1 MITAIFI
8 VKNGD
13 ALVTKRNSESKEI
26 RTKLATIM
34 LAAAIAVSAS
44 SHVLAETYDVV
55 INNGRVMDP
64 ETNFDGV
71 SNVGV
76 KDGRIVVI
84 TEDAISGKETIDAS
98 GHVVA
103 PGFIEGHQHATDPFS
118 RKVNLRDGLTT
129 QMDFEAGAGDIAK
142 WYADAEGK
150 TQSNY
155 GMVVL
160 ATLARVSVL
169 DGPEIAA
176 LGNDMGGLFSHTVGA
191 AAAKAQKE
199 GRRPGWSSTLPN
211 KEQMARIMSYVDEGL
226 RQGALGVGV
235 PVGYMTTGVTQ
246 YELYKYQELA
256 AKYGRVTNGH
266 VRFAGIRPPTE
277 GQLGVQE
284 MLANA
289 MVLDAPFMASHL
301 NSTMD
306 WEYTIPMINE
316 AREKRGAKVWGE
328 VYPYVA
334 GSTIASTDILTEA
347 GMAQMGI
354 TYSNVA
360 NLDGTR
366 WDKAM
371 YEDVRKNDPG
381 RAILIYNNPPEDIAK
396 WMAQPGVVVVSDG
409 MAIQDENLEYYPWD
423 SPYEGKS
430 VHPRSAGTRAKVLRM
445 VREENNMPL
454 MEAISKMSYLHAKYF
469 DELGGI
475 SQFKTKGRMQE
486 GADAD
491 IVVFNPDTVT
501 DNTTY
506 EPGKGALP
514 STGIP
519 YVLVNGVV
527 VVKDSV
533 VQKVFPGKPIRF
545 PVMEKG
551 RLDQIS
557 IEPREFV
564 PNQSP

>member
-1 MITAIFI
+1 MKRFG
-8 VKNGD
+8 VFFGL
-13 ALVTKRNSESKEI
+13 LVLS
-26 RTKLATIM
+26 LMMVMPAV
-34 LAAAIAVSAS
+34 AAD
-44 SHVLAETYDVV
+44 YDVV

-71 SNVGV
+71 RNVGI
-76 KDGRIVVI
+76 KDGKIVVI
-84 TEDAISGKETIDAS
+84 TTDAIKGKETIDAS

-103 PGFIEGHQHATDPFS
+103 PGFIEGHQHATDQFS

-176 LGNDMGGLFSHTVGA
+176 LGNDMGGLFAHTVGA
-191 AAAKAQKE
+191 AAKKARKE
-199 GRRPGWSSTLPN
+199 GRKPGWSSTLPN
-211 KEQMARIMSYVDEGL
+211 KEQMTKIMTYIDEGL
-226 RQGALGVGV
+226 RQGALGVGI
-235 PVGYMTTGVTQ
+235 PVGYMTKGVTS

-256 AKYGRVTNGH
+256 AKYGRISNGH

-277 GQLGVQE
+277 GALGIQE

-289 MVLDAPFMASHL
+289 MVLDAPFMAVHL
-301 NSTMD
+301 NSVMD
-306 WEYTIPMINE
+306 WEYTIPLINA

-328 VYPYVA
+328 VYPYAA
-334 GSTIASTDILTEA
+334 GSTIASTDILSESS
-347 GMAQMGI
+347 MAQMGI
-354 TYSNVA
+354 TYSDVS

-381 RAILIYNNPPEDIAK
+381 RAIVIYNNPEEQIGK
-396 WMAQPGVVVVSDG
+396 WMAEPGVVVVSDG
-409 MAIQDENLEYYPWD
+409 MAIQDEKRNYYPWD

-445 VREENNMPL
+445 VREDKIMPL

-475 SQFKTKGRMQE
+475 PQFKTKGRMQE
-486 GADAD
+486 GMDAD
-491 IVVFNPDTVT
+491 IVVFDPDTVR
-501 DNTTY
+501 DNSTY
-506 EPGKGALP
+506 EPGMGAIP
-514 STGIP
+514 TTGMP

-533 VQKVFPGKPIRF
+533 AQKVFPGKPIRF
-545 PVMEKG
+545 PVMAKG
-551 RLDQIS
+551 HIDELS
-557 IEPREFV
+557 LNPRVFD
-564 PNQSP
+564 PNQ

>member
-1 MITAIFI
+1 MKRLTALLSVLTLTQAMVIP
-8 VKNGD
+8 
-13 ALVTKRNSESKEI
+13 A
-26 RTKLATIM
+26 M
-34 LAAAIAVSAS
+34 AAD
-44 SHVLAETYDVV
+44 YDVV

-71 SNVGV
+71 RNVGV
-76 KDGRIVVI
+76 KDGKIVAI
-84 TEDAISGKETIDAS
+84 TEDAIKGKETIDAK

-103 PGFIEGHQHATDPFS
+103 PGFIDSHQHATDPFS

-129 QMDFEAGAGDIAK
+129 MMDFEAGAGDIAK
-142 WYADAEGK
+142 WYAEAEGK
-150 TQSNY
+150 TQANY

-160 ATLARVSVL
+160 ALLARASVL
-169 DGPEIAA
+169 DGPEIVADA
-176 LGNDMGGLFSHTVGA
+176 NDMGGLFPLVGRA
-191 AAAKAQKE
+191 AEKAQKE
-199 GRRPGWSSTLPN
+199 GRKPGWTATLPN
-211 KEQMARIMSYVDEGL
+211 KEEMTQIMAYVDEGL
-226 RQGALGVGV
+226 RQGALGVGI

-246 YELYKYQELA
+246 YEVYKYQELA
-256 AKYGRVTNGH
+256 SKYGRISNAH
-266 VRFAGIRPPTE
+266 VRFAGVRPPTE
-277 GQLGVQE
+277 GQLGIQE

-289 MVLDAPFMASHL
+289 MVLDAPFLASHL
-301 NSTMD
+301 NSNMD
-306 WEYTIPMINE
+306 WEYTIPLIND

-328 VYPYVA
+328 VYPYAA
-334 GSTIASTDILTEA
+334 GGTIASTDIITES
-347 GMAQMGI
+347 GMAQMNI
-354 TYSNVA
+354 TYSDVS

-371 YEDVRKNDPG
+371 YDDVRKNDPG
-381 RAILIYNNPPEDIAK
+381 RMILIFNNSPEDIAK
-396 WMAQPGVVVVSDG
+396 WMAQPGVTVVSDG
-409 MAIQDENLEYYPWD
+409 VAIVDEKSEYYPWD
-423 SPYEGKS
+423 SPYEGKT

-445 VREENNMPL
+445 VREDKNMSL

-475 SQFKTKGRMQE
+475 SQFRTKGRVQV

-501 DNTTY
+501 DNSTY
-506 EPGKGALP
+506 EPGMGALP

-527 VVKDSV
+527 VVKDSTV
-533 VQKVFPGKPIRF
+533 LKVFPGKPIRF

-557 IEPREFV
+557 IEPRTFD
-564 PNQSP
+564 PNQ

>member
-1 MITAIFI
+1 M
-8 VKNGD
+8 
-13 ALVTKRNSESKEI
+13 KRLSDLFAVAV
-26 RTKLATIM
+26 LAV
-34 LAAAIAVSAS
+34 AIATPAM
-44 SHVLAETYDVV
+44 AADYDVV

-71 SNVGV
+71 RNVGV

-103 PGFIEGHQHATDPFS
+103 PGFIEGHQHATDQFS

-160 ATLARVSVL
+160 ALIARVSVL

-176 LGNDMGGLFSHTVGA
+176 VGNDMGGLFAHTVKA
-191 AAAKAQKE
+191 AAVKAQKE
-199 GRRPGWSSTLPN
+199 GRKPGWSSTLPN
-211 KEQMARIMSYVDEGL
+211 KEQMTRIMSYVDEGL

-301 NSTMD
+301 NSNMD

-316 AREKRGAKVWGE
+316 ARENRGAKVWGE
-328 VYPYVA
+328 VYPYAA

-445 VREENNMPL
+445 VREDKNMPL
-454 MEAISKMSYLHAKYF
+454 MEAISKMSYLHARYF

-501 DNTTY
+501 DNSTY

-545 PVMEKG
+545 PVMEQG

>member
-1 MITAIFI
+1 M
-8 VKNGD
+8 N
-13 ALVTKRNSESKEI
+13 I
-26 RTKLATIM
+26 RASIHILLTTSLLT
-34 LAAAIAVSAS
+34 VSA
-44 SHVLAETYDVV
+44 AFAQDYD
-55 INNGRVMDP
+55 IAILNGRVMDP

-71 SNVGV
+71 RNVGV
-76 KDGRIVVI
+76 KDGKIVAI
-84 TEDAISGKETIDAS
+84 TEDAITGKETIDAK

-118 RKVNLRDGLTT
+118 RKVFLRDGLTT
-129 QMDFEAGAGDIAK
+129 QMDFEAGAGDVAK
-142 WYADAEGK
+142 WYAEAEGK

-176 LGNDMGGLFSHTVGA
+176 LGNDMGGLFAYTVGA
-191 AAAKAQKE
+191 AAKKAQKA
-199 GRRPGWSSTLPN
+199 GRKPGWSSTLPN
-211 KEQMARIMSYVDEGL
+211 KEEMTEIMRYVDEGL
-226 RQGALGVGV
+226 RQGALGVGI

-256 AKYGRVTNGH
+256 AKYGRISNGH

-289 MVLDAPFMASHL
+289 MVLDAPFMAVHL
-301 NSTMD
+301 NSNMD
-306 WEYTIPMINE
+306 WEYTIPLVND

-328 VYPYVA
+328 VYPYTA
-334 GSTIASTDILTEA
+334 GSTIASTDVLTESS
-347 GMAQMGI
+347 MAQMGI
-354 TYSNVA
+354 TYSDVA

-381 RAILIYNNPPEDIAK
+381 RAVIIYTNPEEAVAK
-396 WMAQPGVVVVSDG
+396 WMAMPGVVVVSDG
-409 MAIQDENLEYYPWD
+409 MAIQDAKGNYYPWD

-430 VHPRSAGTRAKVLRM
+430 VHPRTAGTRAKVLRM
-445 VREENNMPL
+445 VREEKIMPL

-475 SQFKTKGRMQE
+475 SQFRTKGRVQV
-486 GADAD
+486 GTDAD

-501 DNTTY
+501 DNSTY
-506 EPGKGALP
+506 EPGMGALP

-533 VQKVFPGKPIRF
+533 VQKVFPGKPVRF
-545 PVMEKG
+545 PVQEKG
-551 RLDQIS
+551 RLDQIT
-557 IEPREFV
+557 IEPRIFV
-564 PNQSP
+564 PNQ

>member
-1 MITAIFI
+1 M
-8 VKNGD
+8 
-13 ALVTKRNSESKEI
+13 
-26 RTKLATIM
+26 
-34 LAAAIAVSAS
+34 AAD
-44 SHVLAETYDVV
+44 YDVV

-71 SNVGV
+71 RNVGV
-76 KDGRIVVI
+76 KDGKIVII
-84 TEDAISGKETIDAS
+84 TEGKISGKETIDAS

-103 PGFIEGHQHATDPFS
+103 PGFIDSHQHATDQFS

-142 WYADAEGK
+142 WYAEAEGK
-150 TQSNY
+150 TQANY

-160 ATLARVSVL
+160 ATLARGLVL
-169 DGPEIAA
+169 DGPEVVADA
-176 LGNDMGGLFSHTVGA
+176 NDMGGLFPMVGRA
-191 AAAKAQKE
+191 AEKAQKE
-199 GRRPGWSSTLPN
+199 GRKPGWTATLPN
-211 KEQMARIMSYVDEGL
+211 KEEMTQIMAYVDEGL

-256 AKYGRVTNGH
+256 AKYGRVSNAH
-266 VRFAGIRPPTE
+266 VRFAGVRPPTE
-277 GQLGVQE
+277 GLLGIQE

-289 MVLDAPFMASHL
+289 MVLDAPFLASHL
-301 NSTMD
+301 NSNMD
-306 WEYTIPMINE
+306 WEYTIPLVND
-316 AREKRGAKVWGE
+316 AREMRGAKVWGE
-328 VYPYVA
+328 VYPYAA
-334 GSTIASTDILTEA
+334 GGTIASTDILTESS
-347 GMAQMGI
+347 MAQMNI
-354 TYSNVA
+354 TYSNIS

-381 RAILIYNNPPEDIAK
+381 RSILIYNNSPEDIAK
-396 WMAQPGVVVVSDG
+396 WMAMPGVVVVSDG
-409 MAIQDENLEYYPWD
+409 MAIVDENLDYYPWD
-423 SPYEGKS
+423 APYEGKS

-445 VREENNMPL
+445 VREDKNMTL
-454 MEAISKMSYLHAKYF
+454 MEAVSKMSYLHAKYL

-475 SQFKTKGRMQE
+475 SQFRTKGRVQV

-501 DNTTY
+501 DNSTY
-506 EPGKGALP
+506 EPGMGALP

-545 PVMEKG
+545 PVQEKG
-551 RLDQIS
+551 RLDQIT
-557 IEPREFV
+557 IEPREFD
-564 PNQSP
+564 PNQ

>member
-1 MITAIFI
+1 M
-8 VKNGD
+8 K
-13 ALVTKRNSESKEI
+13 NSEENTG
-26 RTKLATIM
+26 RTQLAALM
-34 LAAAIAVSAS
+34 LAVVMAIVVPSYAV
-44 SHVLAETYDVV
+44 AETYDVV

-71 SNVGV
+71 RNVGI
-76 KDGRIVVI
+76 KDGKIVAI
-84 TEDAISGKETIDAS
+84 TKDAIKGKETIDAT

-103 PGFIEGHQHATDPFS
+103 PGFIEGHQHATDQFS

-142 WYADAEGK
+142 WYANAEGK

-176 LGNDMGGLFSHTVGA
+176 LANDMGGLFPMVGA

-199 GRRPGWSSTLPN
+199 GRKPGWSSTLPN
-211 KEQMARIMSYVDEGL
+211 KEQMTQIMSYVDEGL

-277 GQLGVQE
+277 GQLGIQE

-301 NSTMD
+301 NSNMD
-306 WEYTIPMINE
+306 WEYTIPMIND

-328 VYPYVA
+328 VYPYAA

-396 WMAQPGVVVVSDG
+396 WMAQPGVVIVSDG

-445 VREENNMPL
+445 VREEKNMPL
-454 MEAISKMSYLHAKYF
+454 MEAISKMSYLHARYF

-501 DNTTY
+501 DNSTY

-545 PVMEKG
+545 PVMEQG

>member
-1 MITAIFI
+1 MKNSI
-8 VKNGD
+8 VKGLTA
-13 ALVTKRNSESKEI
+13 ALVLTASVG
-26 RTKLATIM
+26 LPAT
-34 LAAAIAVSAS
+34 AAD
-44 SHVLAETYDVV
+44 YDVV

-71 SNVGV
+71 RNVGI
-76 KDGRIVVI
+76 KDGKIVVI
-84 TEDAISGKETIDAS
+84 TEDTITGKETIDAS

-129 QMDFEAGAGDIAK
+129 QMDLEAGAGDIAK
-142 WYADAEGK
+142 WYADQEGK
-150 TQSNY
+150 TQANY
-155 GMVVL
+155 GTGVL
-160 ATLARVSVL
+160 ATLARAHVL

-176 LGNDMGGLFSHTVGA
+176 SGNEMGTLFTSVVPLS
-191 AAAKAQKE
+191 AAKAQKE
-199 GRRPGWSSTLPN
+199 GRKPGWSATLPN
-211 KEQMARIMSYVDEGL
+211 KAEMTEIMRYVDEGL
-226 RQGALGVGV
+226 RQGALGVGI

-256 AKYGRVTNGH
+256 AQYGRVSNGH
-266 VRFAGIRPPTE
+266 VRFAGIRPPNE

-284 MLANA
+284 MLVNA
-289 MVLDAPFMASHL
+289 MVLDAAFMAVHL
-301 NSTMD
+301 NSNMD
-306 WEYTIPMINE
+306 WEYTIPMIND

-328 VYPYVA
+328 VYPYEA
-334 GSTIASTDILTEA
+334 GSTIASTDVITEE
-347 GMAQMGI
+347 GMASMGI
-354 TYSNVA
+354 TYSDVA

-381 RAILIYNNPPEDIAK
+381 RAVIIYTNPTEAIAE
-396 WMAQPGVVVVSDG
+396 WLAMPGVVVVSDG
-409 MAIQDENLEYYPWD
+409 MAIQDENGEYYPWD

-445 VREENNMPL
+445 VREDQIMPL

-469 DELGGI
+469 DEFGGI
-475 SQFKTKGRMQE
+475 SQFKTKGRVQV

-501 DNTTY
+501 DNSTY
-506 EPGKGALP
+506 APGMGALP

-527 VVKDSV
+527 VVKDST
-533 VQKVFPGKPIRF
+533 VQKVFPGEPIRF
-545 PVMEKG
+545 PLMEKG
-551 RLDQIS
+551 RVDQME
-557 IEPREFV
+557 IEPRVFV
-564 PNQSP
+564 PNQ

>member
-1 MITAIFI
+1 M
-8 VKNGD
+8 
-13 ALVTKRNSESKEI
+13 KRLSDL
-26 RTKLATIM
+26 LAVAV
-34 LAAAIAVSAS
+34 LAVAIATPAM
-44 SHVLAETYDVV
+44 AADYDVV

-71 SNVGV
+71 RNVGI
-76 KDGRIVVI
+76 KDGQIVVI
-84 TEDAISGKETIDAS
+84 TKDAIKGKETIDAS

-103 PGFIEGHQHATDPFS
+103 PGFIEGHQHATDQFS

-142 WYADAEGK
+142 WYANAEGK

-169 DGPEIAA
+169 DGPEIVA
-176 LGNDMGGLFSHTVGA
+176 LANDMGGLFPMVGA

-211 KEQMARIMSYVDEGL
+211 KEQMTRIMSYVDEGL

-289 MVLDAPFMASHL
+289 MILDAPFLASHL
-301 NSTMD
+301 NSNMD
-306 WEYTIPMINE
+306 WEYTIPLIND

-328 VYPYVA
+328 VYPYAA
-334 GSTIASTDILTEA
+334 GGTVASTDILTESS
-347 GMAQMGI
+347 MFQMGI
-354 TYSNVA
+354 TYSNVS

-371 YEDVRKNDPG
+371 YEDVRTNDPG
-381 RAILIYNNPPEDIAK
+381 RTILIFNNSPKDIAK
-396 WMAQPGVVVVSDG
+396 WLAQPGVVIVSDG
-409 MAIQDENLEYYPWD
+409 MAIQDAKGQYYPWD

-430 VHPRSAGTRAKVLRM
+430 VHPRCAGTRAKVLRM
-445 VREENNMPL
+445 VREDKNMPL

-475 SQFKTKGRMQE
+475 SQFRTKGRVQV

-501 DNTTY
+501 DNSTY
-506 EPGKGALP
+506 EPGMGALP

-527 VVKDSV
+527 VVKDSE

-545 PVMEKG
+545 PVLEKG

-557 IEPREFV
+557 IEPRTFE
-564 PNQSP
+564 PNQ

>member
-1 MITAIFI
+1 LNNILKSSRGRGEAGRIQR
-8 VKNGD
+8 
-13 ALVTKRNSESKEI
+13 ALVTVVAI
-26 RTKLATIM
+26 IAT
-34 LAAAIAVSAS
+34 AISPQ
-44 SHVLAETYDVV
+44 VLAETYDVV

-71 SNVGV
+71 RNVGI
-76 KDGRIVVI
+76 KDGKIVAI
-84 TEDAISGKETIDAS
+84 TKDAIKGKETINAS

-129 QMDFEAGAGDIAK
+129 GMDFEAGAGDIAK

-176 LGNDMGGLFSHTVGA
+176 AGNDMGGLFAYTVGA
-191 AAAKAQKE
+191 AAKKAQQE
-199 GRRPGWSSTLPN
+199 GRKPGWSSTLPN
-211 KEQMARIMSYVDEGL
+211 KEQMTQIMSYVDEGL

-235 PVGYMTTGVTQ
+235 PVGYMTKGVTQ

-256 AKYGRVTNGH
+256 AKYGRVTNAH
-266 VRFAGIRPPTE
+266 VRFAGVRPPTE

-289 MVLDAPFMASHL
+289 MVLDAPFLASHL
-301 NSTMD
+301 NSNMD
-306 WEYTIPMINE
+306 WEYTIPMIND

-328 VYPYVA
+328 VYPYAA
-334 GSTIASTDILTEA
+334 GGTIASTDILTESS
-347 GMAQMGI
+347 MAQMNI
-354 TYSNVA
+354 TYSNVS

-381 RAILIYNNPPEDIAK
+381 RSILIYNNPPEDIAK

-409 MAIQDENLEYYPWD
+409 MAIQDENLNYYPWD

-445 VREENNMPL
+445 VREDKNMPL
-454 MEAISKMSYLHAKYF
+454 MEALSKMSYLHAKYF
-469 DELGGI
+469 DELAGI
-475 SQFKTKGRMQE
+475 PQFRTKGRVQV

-501 DNTTY
+501 DNSTY

-527 VVKDSV
+527 VVRDST
-533 VQKVFPGKPIRF
+533 VQKVLPGKPIRF
-545 PVMEKG
+545 PVQEKG

-557 IEPREFV
+557 IEPRVFE
-564 PNQSP
+564 PNQ

>member
-1 MITAIFI
+1 MEMKRLTDLF
-8 VKNGD
+8 
-13 ALVTKRNSESKEI
+13 ALS
-26 RTKLATIM
+26 
-34 LAAAIAVSAS
+34 
-44 SHVLAETYDVV
+44 VLAVAMATPAMAADYDVV

-71 SNVGV
+71 RNVGI
-76 KDGRIVVI
+76 KGGKIVVI
-84 TEDAISGKETIDAS
+84 TKDAIRGKETIDAR

-176 LGNDMGGLFSHTVGA
+176 LGNDMGGLFSYTVGA

-199 GRRPGWSSTLPN
+199 GRKPGWSSTLPN
-211 KEQMARIMSYVDEGL
+211 KEQMTKIMSYIDEGL

-235 PVGYMTTGVTQ
+235 PVGYMTTGMTQ

-256 AKYGRVTNGH
+256 AKYGRITNGH

-277 GQLGVQE
+277 GQLGIQE

-301 NSTMD
+301 NSNMD
-306 WEYTIPMINE
+306 WEYTIPMIND

-328 VYPYVA
+328 VYPYAA
-334 GSTIASTDILTEA
+334 GSTIASTDILTESS
-347 GMAQMGI
+347 MAQMGI
-354 TYSNVA
+354 TYSNVS

-381 RAILIYNNPPEDIAK
+381 RAIVIYNNPPEDIAK

-409 MAIQDENLEYYPWD
+409 MAIVDEKLEYYPWD

-445 VREENNMPL
+445 VREDKNMSL

-475 SQFKTKGRMQE
+475 SQFRTKGRVQV

-501 DNTTY
+501 DNSTY

-527 VVKDSV
+527 VVKDST

-545 PVMEKG
+545 PVLATG
-551 RLDQIS
+551 RLDQIT
-557 IEPREFV
+557 IEPRTFD
-564 PNQSP
+564 PNQ

>member
-1 MITAIFI
+1 MELEIPMKKKIHLLIGTLLMSVMCA
-8 VKNGD
+8 VP
-13 ALVTKRNSESKEI
+13 AL
-26 RTKLATIM
+26 AQD
-34 LAAAIAVSAS
+34 
-44 SHVLAETYDVV
+44 YDIV

-71 SNVGV
+71 RNVGI
-76 KDGRIVVI
+76 KDGKIAAI
-84 TEDAISGKETIDAS
+84 TKDSIQGKETIDAKN
-98 GHVVA
+98 HVVA
-103 PGFIEGHQHATDPFS
+103 PGFIEGHQHATDQFS

-150 TQSNY
+150 TQANY

-176 LGNDMGGLFSHTVGA
+176 GGNDMGGLFAYTVGA
-191 AAAKAQKE
+191 AAKKAQQE
-199 GRRPGWSSTLPN
+199 GRKPGWSSTLPN
-211 KEQMARIMSYVDEGL
+211 KEQMTRIMSYVDEGL

-235 PVGYMTTGVTQ
+235 PVGYMTKGVTQ

-256 AKYGRVTNGH
+256 AKYGRVTNAH
-266 VRFAGIRPPTE
+266 VRFAGVRPPTE

-284 MLANA
+284 LLANA
-289 MVLDAPFMASHL
+289 MVLDAPFLASHL
-301 NSTMD
+301 NSNMD
-306 WEYTIPMINE
+306 WEYTIPMIND

-328 VYPYVA
+328 VYPYAA
-334 GSTIASTDILTEA
+334 GGTIASTDILTESS
-347 GMAQMGI
+347 MAQMNI
-354 TYSNVA
+354 TYSNVS

-381 RAILIYNNPPEDIAK
+381 RSILIFNNPPEDIAK

-430 VHPRSAGTRAKVLRM
+430 VHPRTAGTRAKVLRM
-445 VREENNMPL
+445 VREDKNMSL

-475 SQFKTKGRMQE
+475 SQFRTKGRVQV

-501 DNTTY
+501 DNSTY

-545 PVMEKG
+545 PVQEKG
-551 RLDQIS
+551 RLDQIT
-557 IEPREFV
+557 IEPRTFE
-564 PNQSP
+564 PNQ

>member
-1 MITAIFI
+1 MRIQRVLLTVVA
-8 VKNGD
+8 V
-13 ALVTKRNSESKEI
+13 
-26 RTKLATIM
+26 LAT
-34 LAAAIAVSAS
+34 VFPSQ
-44 SHVLAETYDVV
+44 VLAETYDVV

-64 ETNFDGV
+64 ETHFDGV
-71 SNVGV
+71 RNVGV
-76 KDGRIVVI
+76 KDGKIVVI
-84 TEDAISGKETIDAS
+84 TEKAIRGKETIDAS

-118 RKVNLRDGLTT
+118 RKVFLRDGLTT
-129 QMDFEAGAGDIAK
+129 QMDFEAGAGDVAT
-142 WYADAEGK
+142 WYAEADGK

-176 LGNDMGGLFSHTVGA
+176 VGNDMGGLFAYTVGA
-191 AAAKAQKE
+191 AAKKAQKE
-199 GRRPGWSSTLPN
+199 GRKPGWSSTLPN
-211 KEQMARIMSYVDEGL
+211 KEQMTQIMSYVDEGL
-226 RQGALGVGV
+226 RQGALGVGI

-256 AKYGRVTNGH
+256 AKYGRISNGH
-266 VRFAGIRPPTE
+266 VRFAGVRPPTE

-289 MVLDAPFMASHL
+289 MVLDAPFMAVHL
-301 NSTMD
+301 NANMD
-306 WEYTIPMINE
+306 WEYTIPMIND

-328 VYPYVA
+328 VYPYTA
-334 GSTIASTDILTEA
+334 GSTIASTDVLTESS
-347 GMAQMGI
+347 MAQMGI
-354 TYSNVA
+354 TYSDVA

-381 RAILIYNNPPEDIAK
+381 RAVVIYTNPEEAVAK

-409 MAIQDENLEYYPWD
+409 MAVQDTEGNYYPWD

-430 VHPRSAGTRAKVLRM
+430 VHPRTAGTRAKVLRM
-445 VREENNMPL
+445 VREDKIMPL

-475 SQFKTKGRMQE
+475 SQFRTKGRVQE

-501 DNTTY
+501 DNSTY

-527 VVKDSV
+527 VVNNSKV
-533 VQKVFPGKPIRF
+533 LKVFPGKPIRF
-545 PVMEKG
+545 PVLAKG

-557 IEPREFV
+557 IEPRTFD
-564 PNQSP
+564 PNQ

>member
-1 MITAIFI
+1 MIRMCKFI
-8 VKNGD
+8 TS
-13 ALVTKRNSESKEI
+13 L
-26 RTKLATIM
+26 M
-34 LAAAIAVSAS
+34 LAVFMTAGVSVSVQAQDF
-44 SHVLAETYDVV
+44 DVV
-55 INNGRVMDP
+55 ILNGRVMDP

-71 SNVGV
+71 RNVGI
-76 KDGRIVVI
+76 KDGKIVAI
-84 TEDAISGKETIDAS
+84 TTDAIKGKETIDAK

-103 PGFIEGHQHATDPFS
+103 PGFIEGHQHGTDPFT

-142 WYADAEGK
+142 WYAGAEGK
-150 TQSNY
+150 TQANY

-160 ATLARVSVL
+160 ATLARASVL

-176 LGNDMGGLFSHTVGA
+176 SGNEMGTLFRSVVPGA
-191 AAAKAQKE
+191 AKKAQKE
-199 GRRPGWSSTLPN
+199 GRKPGWSSTLPN
-211 KEQMARIMSYVDEGL
+211 KEELTKILSYVDEGL
-226 RQGALGVGV
+226 RQGALGVGI

-246 YELYKYQELA
+246 YEVFKYQELA
-256 AKYGRVTNGH
+256 AKYGRISNGH

-277 GQLGVQE
+277 GALGIQE
-284 MLANA
+284 MLSNA

-301 NSTMD
+301 NSNMD
-306 WEYTIPMINE
+306 WEYTIPFINA

-328 VYPYVA
+328 VYPYAA
-334 GSTIASTDILTEA
+334 GSTIASTDILTELS
-347 GMAQMGI
+347 MAQMGI
-354 TYSNVA
+354 TYSDVS

-381 RAILIYNNPPEDIAK
+381 RAIVIYNNQEKDIAK

-409 MAIQDENLEYYPWD
+409 MAIVDAKGNYYPWE

-445 VREENNMPL
+445 VREDKIMPL

-469 DELGGI
+469 AELGGI
-475 SQFKTKGRMQE
+475 TQFGTKGRVQV

-501 DNTTY
+501 DNSTY

-545 PVMEKG
+545 PVQEKG

-557 IEPREFV
+557 IEPRTFV
-564 PNQSP
+564 PNQ

>member
-1 MITAIFI
+1 MKEFLSLINGREKTDRIPLAVIT
-8 VKNGD
+8 
-13 ALVTKRNSESKEI
+13 LV
-26 RTKLATIM
+26 M
-34 LAAAIAVSAS
+34 LLTSLIS
-44 SHVLAETYDVV
+44 SNVFAETYDVV

-71 SNVGV
+71 RNVGI
-76 KDGRIVVI
+76 KGGQIVII
-84 TEDAISGKETIDAS
+84 TEGEISGKETIDAT

-118 RKVNLRDGLTT
+118 RKVFLRDGLTT

-142 WYADAEGK
+142 WYAEAEGK

-176 LGNDMGGLFSHTVGA
+176 LGNDMGGLFAYTVGA
-191 AAAKAQKE
+191 AARKAQKE
-199 GRRPGWSSTLPN
+199 GRKPGWSSTLPN
-211 KEQMARIMSYVDEGL
+211 KEQMTRIMSYVDEGL
-226 RQGALGVGV
+226 RQGALGVGI
-235 PVGYMTTGVTQ
+235 PVGYMTMGMTQ

-256 AKYGRVTNGH
+256 AKYGRVANGH

-277 GQLGVQE
+277 GALGIQE

-289 MVLDAPFMASHL
+289 MVLDAPFLASHL
-301 NSTMD
+301 NSNMD
-306 WEYTIPMINE
+306 WEYTIPFINA

-328 VYPYVA
+328 VYPYAA
-334 GSTIASTDILTEA
+334 GSTIASTDILTE
-347 GMAQMGI
+347 GSMAQMGI
-354 TYSNVA
+354 TYSDVS

-381 RAILIYNNPPEDIAK
+381 RAILIYINPEKDIAK
-396 WMAQPGVVVVSDG
+396 WMAMPGVVIVSDG
-409 MAIQDENLEYYPWD
+409 MAIQDKEGNYYPWE
-423 SPYEGKS
+423 SSYEGKS

-445 VREENNMPL
+445 VREEKIMPL

-475 SQFKTKGRMQE
+475 SQFRTKGRVQV

-491 IVVFNPDTVT
+491 IVVFNPDTVR
-501 DNTTY
+501 DNSTY
-506 EPGKGALP
+506 KPGMGALP

-545 PVMEKG
+545 PVQENG

-557 IEPREFV
+557 IEPRKFD
-564 PNQSP
+564 PNQ

>member
-1 MITAIFI
+1 MKQKVKFI
-8 VKNGD
+8 AAA
-13 ALVTKRNSESKEI
+13 ALVCGLMTGAHI
-26 RTKLATIM
+26 AATQI
-34 LAAAIAVSAS
+34 AAV
-44 SHVLAETYDVV
+44 ENYDVV
-55 INNGRVMDP
+55 ILNGRVMDP

-71 SNVGV
+71 RNVGI
-76 KDGRIVVI
+76 KDGKIVAI
-84 TEDAISGKETIDAS
+84 TTDAIKGKETIDAK

-103 PGFIEGHQHATDPFS
+103 PGFIEGHQHGTDPFT

-142 WYADAEGK
+142 WYAGAEGK

-160 ATLARVSVL
+160 ATLARASVL

-176 LGNDMGGLFSHTVGA
+176 SGNEMGKLFSSVVPA
-191 AAAKAQKE
+191 AAAKAQKA
-199 GRRPGWSSTLPN
+199 GRKPGWSSTLPN
-211 KEQMARIMSYVDEGL
+211 KEEMTKILSYVDEGL
-226 RQGALGVGV
+226 RQGALGVGI

-246 YELYKYQELA
+246 YEVYKYQELA
-256 AKYGRVTNGH
+256 AKYGRVSNGH
-266 VRFAGIRPPTE
+266 VRFAGVRPPTE
-277 GQLGVQE
+277 GALGIQE
-284 MLANA
+284 MLSNA
-289 MVLDAPFMASHL
+289 MVLDAPFLASHL
-301 NSTMD
+301 NSNMD
-306 WEYTIPMINE
+306 WEYTIPFINA

-328 VYPYVA
+328 VYPYAA
-334 GSTIASTDILTEA
+334 GSTIASTDILTESS
-347 GMAQMGI
+347 MAQMGI
-354 TYSNVA
+354 TYSDVS

-381 RAILIYNNPPEDIAK
+381 RAIVIYNNKEKDIAK

-409 MAIQDENLEYYPWD
+409 MAIQDAKGQYYPWD

-445 VREENNMPL
+445 VREDKIMPL

-469 DELGGI
+469 AELGGI
-475 SQFKTKGRMQE
+475 SQFGTKGRVQV

-501 DNTTY
+501 DNSTY

-514 STGIP
+514 STGMP

-533 VQKVFPGKPIRF
+533 VQKVFPGQPIRF
-545 PVMEKG
+545 PVQEKG

-557 IEPREFV
+557 IEPRIFK
-564 PNQSP
+564 PNQ

>member
-1 MITAIFI
+1 MHRQIHRVT
-8 VKNGD
+8 VKYTIEEPHKRTHRRMAMKRLRNFF
-13 ALVTKRNSESKEI
+13 ALS
-26 RTKLATIM
+26 M
-34 LAAAIAVSAS
+34 LAVAIASPAMAVD
-44 SHVLAETYDVV
+44 YDVV

-71 SNVGV
+71 RNVGV

-84 TEDAISGKETIDAS
+84 TKDAITGIQTINAS

-103 PGFIEGHQHATDPFS
+103 PGFIDGHQHATDQFS

-142 WYADAEGK
+142 WYANAEGK

-160 ATLARVSVL
+160 TTFARLSVL
-169 DGPEIAA
+169 DSPEIAA
-176 LGNDMGGLFSHTVGA
+176 SGNDMGGLFSHVVGA
-191 AAAKAQKE
+191 AAAKAKKE
-199 GRRPGWSSTLPN
+199 GRKPGWSSTLAN
-211 KEQMARIMSYVDEGL
+211 KEQMTKIMGIVDEGL
-226 RQGALGVGV
+226 RQGALGVGI

-256 AKYGRVTNGH
+256 SKYGRISNGH
-266 VRFAGIRPPTE
+266 VRFAGVRPPTE

-301 NSTMD
+301 NSNMD
-306 WEYTIPMINE
+306 WEYTIPLIND

-328 VYPYVA
+328 VYPYAA
-334 GSTIASTDILTEA
+334 GGTIASTDILTESS
-347 GMAQMGI
+347 MAQMGI
-354 TYSNVA
+354 TYSDVS

-371 YEDVRKNDPG
+371 YEDVRTNDPG
-381 RAILIYNNPPEDIAK
+381 RSILIFNNPPEDIAK
-396 WMAQPGVVVVSDG
+396 WMAQPGVVIVSDG
-409 MAIQDENLEYYPWD
+409 MAIQDENLNYYPWD

-445 VREENNMPL
+445 VREEKNMTL

-475 SQFKTKGRMQE
+475 SQFRTKGRMQL

-491 IVVFNPDTVT
+491 IVIFNPDTVK
-501 DNTTY
+501 DNSTY

-545 PVMEKG
+545 PVMQKG

-557 IEPREFV
+557 IEPRTFD
-564 PNQSP
+564 PNQ

>member
-1 MITAIFI
+1 MKMKRLSDLF
-8 VKNGD
+8 
-13 ALVTKRNSESKEI
+13 ALAV
-26 RTKLATIM
+26 LAV
-34 LAAAIAVSAS
+34 AIATPAM
-44 SHVLAETYDVV
+44 AADYDVV

-71 SNVGV
+71 RNVGI
-76 KDGRIVVI
+76 KDGQIVII
-84 TEDAISGKETIDAS
+84 TEGEISGKETIDAS

-103 PGFIEGHQHATDPFS
+103 PGFIDTHQHATDQFS

-142 WYADAEGK
+142 WYAEAEGK
-150 TQSNY
+150 TQANY

-160 ATLARVSVL
+160 ALLGRGLVL
-169 DGPEIAA
+169 DGPEVVADA
-176 LGNDMGGLFSHTVGA
+176 NDMGGLFPMVGRA
-191 AAAKAQKE
+191 AEKAQKE
-199 GRRPGWSSTLPN
+199 GRKPGWTATLPN
-211 KEQMARIMSYVDEGL
+211 KEEMTQIMAYVDEGL

-256 AKYGRVTNGH
+256 AKYGRVSNAH
-266 VRFAGIRPPTE
+266 VRFAGVRPPTE
-277 GQLGVQE
+277 GLLGIQE

-289 MVLDAPFMASHL
+289 MVLDAPFLASHL
-301 NSTMD
+301 NSNMD
-306 WEYTIPMINE
+306 WEYTIPLVND
-316 AREKRGAKVWGE
+316 AREMRGAKVWGE
-328 VYPYVA
+328 VYPYAA
-334 GSTIASTDILTEA
+334 GGTIASTDILTESS
-347 GMAQMGI
+347 MAQMNI
-354 TYSNVA
+354 TYSNIS

-381 RAILIYNNPPEDIAK
+381 RSILIYNNSPEDIAK
-396 WMAQPGVVVVSDG
+396 WMAMPGVVVVSDG
-409 MAIQDENLEYYPWD
+409 MAIVDENLDYYPWD
-423 SPYEGKS
+423 APYEGKS

-445 VREENNMPL
+445 VREDKNMTL

-475 SQFKTKGRMQE
+475 SQFRTKGRVQV

-501 DNTTY
+501 DNSTY
-506 EPGKGALP
+506 EPGMGTLP

-545 PVMEKG
+545 PVQEKG
-551 RLDQIS
+551 RLDQIT
-557 IEPREFV
+557 IEPREFD
-564 PNQSP
+564 PNQ

>member
-1 MITAIFI
+1 MKKQRHLLIGILLMSVMGAMP
-8 VKNGD
+8 
-13 ALVTKRNSESKEI
+13 A
-26 RTKLATIM
+26 M
-34 LAAAIAVSAS
+34 AAD
-44 SHVLAETYDVV
+44 YDVV

-71 SNVGV
+71 RNVGI
-76 KDGRIVVI
+76 KDGKIVAI
-84 TEDAISGKETIDAS
+84 TKDAIKGKETINAK

-103 PGFIEGHQHATDPFS
+103 PGFIEGHQHATDQFS

-129 QMDFEAGAGDIAK
+129 QMDFESGAGDIAK
-142 WYADAEGK
+142 WYAEAEGK

-176 LGNDMGGLFSHTVGA
+176 MGNDMGELFRGVVGA

-199 GRRPGWSSTLPN
+199 GRKPGWSSTLPN
-211 KEQMARIMSYVDEGL
+211 KEQMTRIMSYVDEGL

-266 VRFAGIRPPTE
+266 VRFAGVRPPNE

-301 NSTMD
+301 NSNMD
-306 WEYTIPMINE
+306 WEYTIPMIND

-328 VYPYVA
+328 VYPYAA
-334 GSTIASTDILTEA
+334 GSTIASADMLTEA

-354 TYSNVA
+354 TYSDVA

-381 RAILIYNNPPEDIAK
+381 RAIVIYNNPPEAIAK
-396 WMAQPGVVVVSDG
+396 WLAQPGVVIVSDG
-409 MAIQDENLEYYPWD
+409 MAIQDEKLNYYPWD

-445 VREENNMPL
+445 VREEKIMPL

-475 SQFKTKGRMQE
+475 PHFKTKGRMQE
-486 GADAD
+486 GMDAD

-501 DNTTY
+501 DNSSY

-557 IEPREFV
+557 IEPRTFD
-564 PNQSP
+564 PDQS

>member
-1 MITAIFI
+1 MRR
-8 VKNGD
+8 K
-13 ALVTKRNSESKEI
+13 NSEGSI
-26 RTKLATIM
+26 GSNQ
-34 LAAAIAVSAS
+34 LAALILFAVMAVAS
-44 SHVLAETYDVV
+44 PSQVVAQTYDVV

-71 SNVGV
+71 RNVGV

-176 LGNDMGGLFSHTVGA
+176 LGNDMGGLFSHTVRA

-211 KEQMARIMSYVDEGL
+211 KEQMTRIMSYVDEGL

-306 WEYTIPMINE
+306 WEYTIPMIND

-381 RAILIYNNPPEDIAK
+381 RAILIYTNPPEDIAK

-445 VREENNMPL
+445 VREDKNMPL

-501 DNTTY
+501 DNSTY

-527 VVKDSV
+527 VVKESV

-557 IEPREFV
+557 IDPREFV

>member
-1 MITAIFI
+1 MKKTLLTLFITALIF
-8 VKNGD
+8 
-13 ALVTKRNSESKEI
+13 
-26 RTKLATIM
+26 
-34 LAAAIAVSAS
+34 S
-44 SHVLAETYDVV
+44 SCNETTTEKGADPNQEFDVV
-55 INNGRVMDP
+55 ILNGRVMDP
-64 ETNFDGV
+64 ETNFDGIR
-71 SNVGV
+71 NVGV
-76 KDGRIVVI
+76 KDGKIAII
-84 TEDAISGKETIDAS
+84 TESDIKGKETINAE

-118 RKVNLRDGLTT
+118 RKVFLRDGLTT

-142 WYADAEGK
+142 WYAEAEGK

-176 LGNDMGGLFSHTVGA
+176 LGNDMGGLFAHTVGA
-191 AAAKAQKE
+191 AAIKAQKE
-199 GRRPGWSSTLPN
+199 GRKPGWTATLPN
-211 KEQMARIMSYVDEGL
+211 KEEMTQIMSLVDEGL
-226 RQGALGVGV
+226 RQGALGVGI

-256 AKYGRVTNGH
+256 AKYGRISNGH

-289 MVLDAPFMASHL
+289 MVLDAPFMAVHL
-301 NSTMD
+301 NANMD
-306 WEYTIPMINE
+306 WEYTIPMIND

-328 VYPYVA
+328 VYPYEA
-334 GSTIASTDILTEA
+334 GSTIASTDVITEA

-354 TYSNVA
+354 TYSDVS

-371 YEDVRKNDPG
+371 YDDIRKNDPG
-381 RAILIYNNPPEDIAK
+381 RAVVIYTNPTEAIAK

-409 MAIQDENLEYYPWD
+409 MAIQDENGEYYPWD
-423 SPYEGKS
+423 ASYEGKS
-430 VHPRSAGTRAKVLRM
+430 VHPRTAGTRAKVLRM
-445 VREENNMPL
+445 VREDKNMPL

-469 DELGGI
+469 GDLGGI
-475 SQFKTKGRMQE
+475 PQFKTKGRMQE
-486 GADAD
+486 GMDAD
-491 IVVFNPDTVT
+491 IVVFNPDTVR
-501 DNTTY
+501 DNSTY
-506 EPGKGALP
+506 EPGMGAIP

-519 YVLVNGVV
+519 YVIVNGVT
-527 VVKDSV
+527 VVKDSEV
-533 VQKVFPGKPIRF
+533 LKVFPGKPIRF
-545 PVMEKG
+545 PVEEKG
-551 RLDQIS
+551 RIDQIE
-557 IEPREFV
+557 IEPRVFD
-564 PNQSP
+564 PNQS

>member
-1 MITAIFI
+1 MKNTLLSLFITALIF
-8 VKNGD
+8 
-13 ALVTKRNSESKEI
+13 SSCKE
-26 RTKLATIM
+26 TTTEKGADPNQ
-34 LAAAIAVSAS
+34 
-44 SHVLAETYDVV
+44 EFDVV
-55 INNGRVMDP
+55 ILNGRVMDP
-64 ETNFDGV
+64 ETNFDGIR
-71 SNVGV
+71 NVGV
-76 KDGRIVVI
+76 KDGKIAII
-84 TEDAISGKETIDAS
+84 TEAEIAGKETIDAE

-103 PGFIEGHQHATDPFS
+103 PGFIDTHQHATDQFS

-129 QMDFEAGAGDIAK
+129 QMDFEAGAGDVAK
-142 WYADAEGK
+142 WYSDHEGK
-150 TQSNY
+150 TQANY

-160 ATLARVSVL
+160 ATLARLTVL

-176 LGNDMGGLFSHTVGA
+176 QGNDMGGLFSHVVGA
-191 AAAKAQKE
+191 AAMKAQKE
-199 GRRPGWSSTLPN
+199 GRKPGWTATLPN
-211 KEQMARIMSYVDEGL
+211 KEEMTQIMAYVDEGL

-256 AKYGRVTNGH
+256 AKYGRVTNAH
-266 VRFAGIRPPTE
+266 VRFAGVRPPTE
-277 GQLGVQE
+277 GQLGIQE

-289 MVLDAPFMASHL
+289 MVLDAPFLASHL
-301 NSTMD
+301 NSNMD
-306 WEYTIPMINE
+306 WEYTIPLVND

-328 VYPYVA
+328 AYPYAA
-334 GSTIASTDILTEA
+334 GGTIASTDILTESS
-347 GMAQMGI
+347 MAQMNI
-354 TYSNVA
+354 TYSDVA

-381 RAILIYNNPPEDIAK
+381 RSILIYNNPPEAIAK

-445 VREENNMPL
+445 VREDKNMSL
-454 MEAISKMSYLHAKYF
+454 MEAISKMSYLHAKYL

-475 SQFKTKGRMQE
+475 PMFKTKGRMQE
-486 GADAD
+486 GMDAD
-491 IVVFNPDTVT
+491 IVVFDPETVK
-501 DNTTY
+501 DNSTY
-506 EPGKGALP
+506 EVGMGAIP

-527 VVKDSV
+527 VVKDSEV
-533 VQKVFPGKPIRF
+533 LKVFPGKPIRF
-545 PVMEKG
+545 PVQEKG
-551 RLDQIS
+551 KIDEIE
-557 IEPREFV
+557 IEPRVFD
-564 PNQSP
+564 PNQSN